1 MTIQQAFTRC
11 VPAILTGDK
20 AKIIEAFSNT
30 AIEYLNEKNIFAPY
44 FADAKAFENKVYALP
59 PAKQAMIAAI
69 VEVLSK

>member
-11 VPAILTGDK
+11 VPAILTGDN

-44 FADAKAFENKVYALP
+44 FSDSQVFEKKVYALP
-59 PAKQAMIAAI
+59 PTKQAMVSAV
-69 VEVLSK
+69 VEILSK

>member
-44 FADAKAFENKVYALP
+44 FADAKDFENKVYALP
-59 PAKQAMIAAI
+59 PAKQAMVAAI

>member
-11 VPAILTGDK
+11 VPAILSGEK

-44 FADAKAFENKVYALP
+44 FSDSAEFEKKVYALP
-59 PAKQAMIAAI
+59 PAKQAMIASV
-69 VEVLSK
+69 VEILSK